1 MSGSRMRS
9 IPRYPRRVPLLLAML
24 GLVAAGAGACG
35 IQAED
40 RMTPLA
46 ADELDSELR
55 NTTTTTTTTTTV
67 PPTTDPPDATAST
80 IEPEPTTSTT
90 EAPPLVPTQPTDVFY
105 VYFGS
110 NSIQRLPLNLP
121 FDPVVVQHLIDALES
136 PPANATLSAYNLT
149 TALVPGLVDGEVQV
163 EGGLATVAL
172 DEEVLSG
179 MSPTQQPRAI
189 AQIVL
194 TLTWFRTPDRGPIA
208 QVQFTING
216 EPVAVFV
223 PALGGNSA
231 EPVAFSDFAS
241 LLVETAAEPTTTPP
255 PTTVAPEATGPEP
268 DPPPD
273 VTEPEATG

>member
-9 IPRYPRRVPLLLAML
+9 IPRYPRRVPALLAAL
-24 GLVAAGAGACG
+24 GVLALAAGACG
-35 IQAED
+35 IEAED

-46 ADELDSELR
+46 NDELDSELR
-55 NTTTTTTTTTTV
+55 NTTTTSTTTTTTA
-67 PPTTDPPDATAST
+67 PPTTDPPEATT
-80 IEPEPTTSTT
+80 ITVEPESTTSTT
-90 EAPPLVPTQPTDVFY
+90 EPPLVPTHPTDVFY

-136 PPANATLSAYNLT
+136 PPATATLSAYNLT
-149 TALVPGLVDGEVQV
+149 TALMPGLVEGEVQV

-241 LLVETAAEPTTTPP
+241 QLVETGAEPTTTPP
-255 PTTVAPEATGPEP
+255 PTTVAPEVTAPET
-268 DPPPD
+268 DPPPE

>member
-1 MSGSRMRS
+1 F
-9 IPRYPRRVPLLLAML
+9 PHYPRRVPLLLAAL

-67 PPTTDPPDATAST
+67 PATTEPPDATAST
-80 IEPEPTTSTT
+80 VEPESTTSTT

-121 FDPVVVQHLIDALES
+121 FDPVVVQHLIDALEN
-136 PPANATLSAYNLT
+136 PPASATLAASNLT
-149 TALVPGLVDGEVQV
+149 TALVPGLVEGEVQV
-163 EGGLATVAL
+163 ERGVATVAL
-172 DEEVLSG
+172 DEDVLSE
-179 MSPTQQPRAI
+179 MSATQQPRAI

-194 TLTWFRTPDRGPIA
+194 TLTSFKTPDRGNIG
-208 QVQFTING
+208 Q
-216 EPVAVFV
+216 
-223 PALGGNSA
+223 
-231 EPVAFSDFAS
+231 
-241 LLVETAAEPTTTPP
+241 
-255 PTTVAPEATGPEP
+255 
-268 DPPPD
+268 
-273 VTEPEATG
+273 